1 MRTKAKIACSHSCKL
16 DVTPYTYCCHT
27 NIGQLFYLIEG
38 VFFLL
43 QLMHWLF
50 ICTCWSIR
58 AFKGLMTTPIAEFP
72 IARGARNR
80 QRDFPAPVAI
90 LTNTSLPWT
99 RGKRASNCPGRKLL
113 NLKYFW
119 RAASNLFLQTHST
132 LGALHSPLA
141 KGQLLQHTVL
151 HMCLHK
157 H

>member
-16 DVTPYTYCCHT
+16 DITPYTYCCHT
-27 NIGQLFYLIEG
+27 NIGQLFYLIGG

-99 RGKRASNCPGRKLL
+99 RDKSTSKHIVTSSLQSSSASIHAVAAGFFSLSV
-113 NLKYFW
+113 LKAFK
-119 RAASNLFLQTHST
+119 T
-132 LGALHSPLA
+132 
-141 KGQLLQHTVL
+141 
-151 HMCLHK
+151 
-157 H
+157 